1 MHKIERLLQTLAPK
15 GVEFKTLEEVFEIKN
30 GYTPSKNNPEFW
42 KNGTIPWFRMEDIRE
57 NGRILKDSIQH
68 ITPKALKGKK
78 LFPKNSIIIS
88 TTATIGEHALLIVDS
103 LANQRFTFLSKKAN
117 CDLALD
123 MKFFFYQCFLLG
135 EWCKKNT
142 NVSGFA
148 SVDMTAFKKYK
159 FPIPPLEIQQEI
171 VKILDAFT
179 ELNTELNTE
188 LKARKKQYEY
198 YQNMLLDF
206 NDINQNHKDAKMS
219 VKTYPKR
226 LKTLLQTLVPKGVE
240 FRKLGEV
247 LEYDQPNQYCVTSK
261 EFDKSYP
268 TPVLTAGKTFI
279 LGYTNEKDNIYQASK
294 NAPVIIFDDFTTAT
308 QWVDFPFKV
317 KSSAMKILLP
327 KNPTI
332 NIRFIFFYMQTI
344 PYNIGGEH
352 ARHWISR
359 YSQIEVPIPP
369 LEIQQEIVK
378 ILDAFTELNTELNT
392 ELKARKKQYEY
403 YQNMLL
409 DFNDINQNHKD
420 AKMSVKTYPKR
431 LKTLLQTL
439 APKGVEFKTLEEVFE
454 IKNGYTPSKNNPE
467 FWKNGTIPW
476 FRMEDIRENGRILK
490 DSIQHITPKA
500 LKGKKL
506 FPKNSIII
514 STTATIGEHALL
526 IVDSLAN
533 QRFTF
538 LSKKANCDLALDMK
552 FFFYQCFLLGE
563 WCKKNTNVSGFASVD
578 MTAFKKYKFPIP
590 PLEIQQE
597 IVKILDAFTELNT
610 ELNTELKARKKQYEY
625 YREKLLTFKPLLKQ
639 GIT

>member
-1 MHKIERLLQTLAPK
+1 MNHIEQLLQTLAPK
-15 GVEFKTLEEVFEIKN
+15 GVEF
-30 GYTPSKNNPEFW
+30 
-42 KNGTIPWFRMEDIRE
+42 
-57 NGRILKDSIQH
+57 
-68 ITPKALKGKK
+68 
-78 LFPKNSIIIS
+78 
-88 TTATIGEHALLIVDS
+88 
-103 LANQRFTFLSKKAN
+103 
-117 CDLALD
+117 
-123 MKFFFYQCFLLG
+123 
-135 EWCKKNT
+135 
-142 NVSGFA
+142 
-148 SVDMTAFKKYK
+148 
-159 FPIPPLEIQQEI
+159 
-171 VKILDAFT
+171 
-179 ELNTELNTE
+179 
-188 LKARKKQYEY
+188 
-198 YQNMLLDF
+198 
-206 NDINQNHKDAKMS
+206 
-219 VKTYPKR
+219 
-226 LKTLLQTLVPKGVE
+226 
-240 FRKLGEV
+240 RKLGEM
-247 LEYDQPNQYCVTSK
+247 LEYDQPNKYCVTSK

-294 NAPVIIFDDFTTAT
+294 SSPVIIFDDFTTAT

-344 PYNIGGEH
+344 PYNISGEH
-352 ARHWISR
+352 TRQWISR
-359 YSQIEVPIPP
+359 YSQITIPIPP

-392 ELKARKKQYEY
+392 ELKARKKQYQY

-409 DFNDINQNHKD
+409 DFKDINSNHKD
-420 AKMSVKTYPKR
+420 AKEKLAQKTYPKH

-467 FWKNGTIPW
+467 FWEKGTIPW

-500 LKGKKL
+500 LKNKKL

-533 QRFTF
+533 QQFTF
-538 LSKKANCDLALDMK
+538 LSKKANCGIALDMK

-563 WCKKNTNVSGFASVD
+563 WCKNNTNVSGFASVD

-590 PLEIQQE
+590 PLEVQQE
-597 IVKILDAFTELNT
+597 IVKILDQFLALTTDLLAGIPAEI
-610 ELNTELKARKKQYEY
+610 EARKKQYEY
-625 YREKLLTFKPLLKQ
+625 YREKLLTFKPLTPHKEVKKC
-639 GIT
+639 

>member
-42 KNGTIPWFRMEDIRE
+42 EKGTIPWFRMEDIRE

-103 LANQRFTFLSKKAN
+103 LANQQFTFLSKKAN

-135 EWCKKNT
+135 EWCKNNT

-148 SVDMTAFKKYK
+148 SVNMTAFKKYK

-188 LKARKKQYEY
+188 LKARKKQYQY

-206 NDINQNHKDAKMS
+206 NDINQTHKDAKE
-219 VKTYPKR
+219 KLAQKPYPKR
-226 LKTLLQTLVPKGVE
+226 LKTLLQTLAPKGVE

-247 LEYDQPNQYCVTSK
+247 LEYDQPNKYCVTSK
-261 EFDKSYP
+261 EFDKSYL

-344 PYNIGGEH
+344 PYNSSGEH
-352 ARHWISR
+352 TRQWISR
-359 YSQIEVPIPP
+359 YSQISIPIPP

-378 ILDAFTELNTELNT
+378 ILDQF
-392 ELKARKKQYEY
+392 
-403 YQNMLL
+403 
-409 DFNDINQNHKD
+409 
-420 AKMSVKTYPKR
+420 S
-431 LKTLLQTL
+431 TLTTDLQ
-439 APKGVEFKTLEEVFE
+439 AGIPAE
-454 IKNGYTPSKNNPE
+454 IE
-467 FWKNGTIPW
+467 
-476 FRMEDIRENGRILK
+476 
-490 DSIQHITPKA
+490 
-500 LKGKKL
+500 
-506 FPKNSIII
+506 
-514 STTATIGEHALL
+514 
-526 IVDSLAN
+526 
-533 QRFTF
+533 
-538 LSKKANCDLALDMK
+538 
-552 FFFYQCFLLGE
+552 
-563 WCKKNTNVSGFASVD
+563 
-578 MTAFKKYKFPIP
+578 
-590 PLEIQQE
+590 
-597 IVKILDAFTELNT
+597 
-610 ELNTELKARKKQYEY
+610 ARKKQYEY
-625 YREKLLTFKPLLKQ
+625 YREKLLSFKPLTPHKEVKK
-639 GIT
+639 